1 MIICKVRA
9 RYILSFLYIPYY
21 LINRLYLKTFR
32 CIDFFDIKYL
42 ILSSKIDVDQSFN
55 FYKLKEKPI
64 KLKIKEIKNKKVRL
78 TLYLT
83 SIFKKWNIYYIRTL
97 DGKLYES
104 DTNRKMIYISRDE
117 LNTNDLCNV
126 FRVND
131 IDINKNCNR
140 KNNQYNDSNL
150 YIKEPDVFAIVAKKT
165 KLHDLSYKERELIRT
180 SKIDKELIKKT
191 NEVIKNNINYFNSIY
206 LKNSIIRR
214 PFLFHL
220 IYYNKYNL
228 IKKILDT
235 LSNEQKEKL
244 VNTKCWYNDSLVSSL
259 DVAKIDTEIYKL
271 LEKYKDLSIYDRYYK
286 IKKITE

>member
-1 MIICKVRA
+1 M
-9 RYILSFLYIPYY
+9 
-21 LINRLYLKTFR
+21 
-32 CIDFFDIKYL
+32 
-42 ILSSKIDVDQSFN
+42 
-55 FYKLKEKPI
+55 E
-64 KLKIKEIKNKKVRL
+64 NKKRNEIVLNLACELLQTINYEVDNAFVEDVEGEEDQVLVGITVANPAGLIGFRGRNLAAVQLVLSLMVRNQVGE
-78 TLYLT
+78 
-83 SIFKKWNIYYIRTL
+83 NIKVL
-97 DGKLYES
+97 
-104 DTNRKMIYISRDE
+104 
-117 LNTNDLCNV
+117 
-126 FRVND
+126 
-131 IDINKNCNR
+131 
-140 KNNQYNDSNL
+140 L

-220 IYYNKYNL
+220 IYYNKYDL